1 MDALRLMEQDHIE
14 VKGLLEQLGRT
25 DEDAEETRE
34 QIFTELRQQLEAHET
49 MEEEVF
55 YPSLVEHPKAREVV
69 LEGYE
74 EHHAVDLLLED
85 IADVPYEGEE
95 WTAKFKVIRENIEHH
110 IEEEEGEMFSRA
122 RNVFS
127 DEELEELG
135 GEMEERKLAVLHR

>member
-1 MDALRLMEQDHIE
+1 VDALRLMEQDHIE

-85 IADVPYEGEE
+85 IADVPYEDEE

>member
-1 MDALRLMEQDHIE
+1 VDALRLMEQDHIE